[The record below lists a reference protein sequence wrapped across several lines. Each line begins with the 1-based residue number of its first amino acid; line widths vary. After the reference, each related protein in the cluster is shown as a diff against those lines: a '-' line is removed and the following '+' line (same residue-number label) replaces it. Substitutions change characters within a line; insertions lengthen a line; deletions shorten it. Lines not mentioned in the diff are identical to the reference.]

1 MIIFAVMTK
10 MTIID
15 VMAVMIGGM
24 VIMAEMALIG
34 MVLTRG
40 LCCDG
45 CDVLVFLNFRTINID
60 HNYKE

>member
-1 MIIFAVMTK
+1 MTK

-34 MVLTRG
+34 MVFTRG

-45 CDVLVFLNFRTINID
+45 CDSYNMF
-60 HNYKE
+60 